1 MGLSKVEIKELQK
14 KFNSLKREAKPII
27 DDLYRTECPKCHYAN
42 AKVTH
47 TIWNEEFPQEV
58 WWTCP
63 QCQTRKGVK
72 AGSEEDLKAAL
83 SPTEPPHWY
92 PATKLLENSRINAKA
107 GMNVSDLFTKRALVA
122 LSLLLFSIRQIEN
135 KNIRRVLEFC
145 FNGALGQASKMVFV
159 IRRRGKTERKAQVGS
174 WVIGYWVPAEHFEI
188 NVWQCFENRF
198 RRIVKGKQEVNA
210 VISPEIVRCA
220 NFDELSQIQEGY
232 WVGIGNATS
241 LAIAAE
247 SIDYALIDP
256 PHGNRIPYL
265 ELSLMWNAWLGF
277 KSDWENEIVI
287 SQAKERQKYIKDY
300 QNRLTAALSELWRV
314 LKPNKY
320 ATIIFNSLND
330 KTWLSL
336 LNAILAAGFEVR
348 EIEPLAYSARSVVQ
362 DTRQNALKTDFVITC
377 QKVVPHKK
385 RRVEFKKSS
394 LELEHQ
400 ILGYLA
406 DCVAG
411 AETYSI
417 INHIFVTNI
426 PKGNVF
432 KTSQI
437 IKLLEAKFNLIEGH
451 WYLNSSLEKL

>member
-1 MGLSKVEIKELQK
+1 MTKATQLSFFENIPTSRPSVKTSQSNGQLPKTYKGIYAMHKYWSKKPYNLIADYINRFSSRGDIVVDTFCGSGVTIIESVRMGRRAVGIDINPSAILITQMGLSKVEIKELQK
-14 KFNSLKREAKPII
+14 KFNTLKREAKPII

-42 AKVTH
+42 AIVTH
-47 TIWNEEFPQEV
+47 TIWNEEYPQEV
-58 WWTCP
+58 WSTCP

-92 PATKLLENSRINAKA
+92 PATELLENSRINAKA
-107 GMNVSDLFTKRALVA
+107 GMNVSGLFTKRALVA
-122 LSLLLFSIRQIEN
+122 LSLLLFSIRQIKN

-159 IRRRGKTERKAQVGS
+159 IRRRGKTETKAQVGS

-210 VISPEIVRCA
+210 VISPEVVRCA
-220 NFDELSQIQEGY
+220 NFDELSQVQEGY
-232 WVGIGNATS
+232 WVSLGNATS
-241 LAIAAE
+241 LAIGAE

-287 SQAKERQKYIKDY
+287 SQAKQRQKDIKDY
-300 QNRLTAALSELWRV
+300 QNRLTVALTELWRV

-320 ATIIFNSLND
+320 ASIVFNR
-330 KTWLSL
+330 
-336 LNAILAAGFEVR
+336 AM
-348 EIEPLAYSARSVVQ
+348 
-362 DTRQNALKTDFVITC
+362 C
-377 QKVVPHKK
+377 
-385 RRVEFKKSS
+385 
-394 LELEHQ
+394 
-400 ILGYLA
+400 
-406 DCVAG
+406 
-411 AETYSI
+411 
-417 INHIFVTNI
+417 
-426 PKGNVF
+426 
-432 KTSQI
+432 
-437 IKLLEAKFNLIEGH
+437 
-451 WYLNSSLEKL
+451 